1 MWVLHYM
8 KESPFNQIDTFQ
20 EKLAKIFTHPIFAWK
35 MKMGWGATNGNFR
48 IIIQSIHEIRLNSKP

>member
-1 MWVLHYM
+1 M

-35 MKMGWGATNGNFR
+35 MKMGWGAANGNFR